1 MFKVLRKADIILFLA
16 LCLLGAVLTVWSVRT
31 AAASSGAEVI
41 ITIDGAE
48 YGRYSLDSDRT
59 ISIDRNGNHNLVVI
73 SDGTVHMEEASC
85 KNQICVNTGKISRAG
100 EIIVCLPNYVIVEI
114 IGNGEGGG
122 ENEVVDA
129 IAK

>member
-1 MFKVLRKADIILFLA
+1 MFKVLRKADIILLLA

-31 AAASSGAEVI
+31 AAASSSGAEVI

-85 KNQICVNTGKISRAG
+85 KNQICVHQGIINASGQM
-100 EIIVCLPNYVIVEI
+100 IVCLPNGVIAEI
-114 IGNGEGGG
+114 RAADSSQTEY
-122 ENEVVDA
+122 DA
-129 IAK
+129 VSQ

>member
-59 ISIDRNGNHNLVVI
+59 ISIDRNGNHNRIVI
-73 SDGTVHMEEASC
+73 SDSTVHMEESSC
-85 KNQICVNTGKISRAG
+85 KNQICVQQGVINASGQM
-100 EIIVCLPNYVIVEI
+100 IVCLPNGVIAEI
-114 IGNGEGGG
+114 RAADSSQAEY
-122 ENEVVDA
+122 DA
-129 IAK
+129 VSQ

>member
-31 AAASSGAEVI
+31 AAASPGAEVI

-73 SDGTVHMEEASC
+73 SNGTVHMEEASC
-85 KNQICVNTGKISRAG
+85 KNQICVHQGIINASGQM
-100 EIIVCLPNYVIVEI
+100 IVCLPNGVIAEI
-114 IGNGEGGG
+114 RAADSSQAEY
-122 ENEVVDA
+122 DA
-129 IAK
+129 VSQ

>member
-31 AAASSGAEVI
+31 AAASSSGAEVI

-85 KNQICVNTGKISRAG
+85 KNQICVHQGIINASGQM
-100 EIIVCLPNYVIVEI
+100 IVCLPNGVIAEI
-114 IGNGEGGG
+114 RTADSSQAEY
-122 ENEVVDA
+122 DA
-129 IAK
+129 VSQ

>member
-73 SDGTVHMEEASC
+73 SETLAEQDIHDVHQGIINASG
-85 KNQICVNTGKISRAG
+85 QM
-100 EIIVCLPNYVIVEI
+100 IVCLPNGVIAEI
-114 IGNGEGGG
+114 RAADSSQAEY
-122 ENEVVDA
+122 DA
-129 IAK
+129 VSQ

>member
-85 KNQICVNTGKISRAG
+85 KNQICVHQGIINASGQM
-100 EIIVCLPNYVIVEI
+100 IVCLPNGVIAEI
-114 IGNGEGGG
+114 RAADNSQAEY
-122 ENEVVDA
+122 DA
-129 IAK
+129 VSQ

>member
-31 AAASSGAEVI
+31 AVASSSGAEVI

-85 KNQICVNTGKISRAG
+85 KNQICVHQGIINASGQM
-100 EIIVCLPNYVIVEI
+100 IVCLPNGVIAEI
-114 IGNGEGGG
+114 RAADSSQDEY
-122 ENEVVDA
+122 DA
-129 IAK
+129 VSQ

>member
-48 YGRYSLDSDRT
+48 YGRYSLDSD
-59 ISIDRNGNHNLVVI
+59 
-73 SDGTVHMEEASC
+73 TVHMEEASC
-85 KNQICVNTGKISRAG
+85 KNQICVHQGIINASGQM
-100 EIIVCLPNYVIVEI
+100 IVCLPNGVIAEI
-114 IGNGEGGG
+114 RAADSSQAEY
-122 ENEVVDA
+122 DA
-129 IAK
+129 VSQ

>member
-1 MFKVLRKADIILFLA
+1 M
-16 LCLLGAVLTVWSVRT
+16 
-31 AAASSGAEVI
+31 I

-85 KNQICVNTGKISRAG
+85 KNQICVHQGIINASGQM
-100 EIIVCLPNYVIVEI
+100 IVCLPNGVIAEI
-114 IGNGEGGG
+114 RAADSSQAEY
-122 ENEVVDA
+122 DA
-129 IAK
+129 VSQ

>member
-31 AAASSGAEVI
+31 AAASSSGAEVI

-59 ISIDRNGNHNLVVI
+59 ISIDRNGNHNLQGI
-73 SDGTVHMEEASC
+73 INASG
-85 KNQICVNTGKISRAG
+85 QM
-100 EIIVCLPNYVIVEI
+100 IVCLPNGVIAEI
-114 IGNGEGGG
+114 RAADSSQAEY
-122 ENEVVDA
+122 DA
-129 IAK
+129 VSQ

>member
-85 KNQICVNTGKISRAG
+85 KNQICVHQGIINASGQM
-100 EIIVCLPNYVIVEI
+100 IVCLPNGVIAEI
-114 IGNGEGGG
+114 RASDSSQAEY
-122 ENEVVDA
+122 DA
-129 IAK
+129 VSQ

>member
-1 MFKVLRKADIILFLA
+1 MFKVLRKADIILLLA

-31 AAASSGAEVI
+31 AAASSSGAEVI

-85 KNQICVNTGKISRAG
+85 KNQICVHQGIINASGQM
-100 EIIVCLPNYVIVEI
+100 IVCLPNGVIAEI
-114 IGNGEGGG
+114 RAADGSQAEY
-122 ENEVVDA
+122 DA
-129 IAK
+129 VSQ

>member
-1 MFKVLRKADIILFLA
+1 MFKVLRKADIILLLA

-73 SDGTVHMEEASC
+73 SDDTVHMEEASC
-85 KNQICVNTGKISRAG
+85 KNQICVHQGIINASGQM
-100 EIIVCLPNYVIVEI
+100 IVCLPNGVIAEI
-114 IGNGEGGG
+114 RAADSSQAEY
-122 ENEVVDA
+122 DA
-129 IAK
+129 VSQ

>member
-1 MFKVLRKADIILFLA
+1 MFKVLRKADIILLLA

-31 AAASSGAEVI
+31 AAASSSGAEVI

-85 KNQICVNTGKISRAG
+85 KNQICVHQGIINASGQM
-100 EIIVCLPNYVIVEI
+100 IVCLPNGVIAEI
-114 IGNGEGGG
+114 RASDSSQDEY
-122 ENEVVDA
+122 DA
-129 IAK
+129 VSQ

>member
-31 AAASSGAEVI
+31 AAASSSGAEVI

-59 ISIDRNGNHNLVVI
+59 ISIDWNGNHNLVVI

-85 KNQICVNTGKISRAG
+85 KNQICVHQGIINASGQM
-100 EIIVCLPNYVIVEI
+100 IVCLPNGVIAEI
-114 IGNGEGGG
+114 RAADSSQAEY
-122 ENEVVDA
+122 DA
-129 IAK
+129 VSQ

>member
-16 LCLLGAVLTVWSVRT
+16 LCLLGAVLTVRSVRT

-85 KNQICVNTGKISRAG
+85 KNQICVHQGIINASGQM
-100 EIIVCLPNYVIVEI
+100 IVCLPNGVIAEI
-114 IGNGEGGG
+114 RAADSSQAEY
-122 ENEVVDA
+122 DA
-129 IAK
+129 VSQ